1 MHQKKLFLTHY
12 NHHALALIHALTNA
26 LIHALT
32 HALIHALTH
41 ALTHAL
47 ALMITIKMM
56 TTKMLTKILDK
67 IKDNLQ
73 VLDLAIDST
82 PKTKVSIFK
91 TQILKLT
98 KKWKLKLQSKTRSNN
113 NQKITLNKEDETL
126 VDILETYDSVN
137 SEKTSLPYT
146 LNLIFYIILF
156 CY

>member
-41 ALTHAL
+41 A
-47 ALMITIKMM
+47 KE
-56 TTKMLTKILDK
+56 
-67 IKDNLQ
+67 
-73 VLDLAIDST
+73 
-82 PKTKVSIFK
+82 
-91 TQILKLT
+91 
-98 KKWKLKLQSKTRSNN
+98 LQSRTRSNNNQKLELQSRTRSNN